1 MTNKT
6 YNLCNIADSR
16 QLAGICTQSN
26 ALYLRR
32 HNVKYDVIRDVTI
45 ESGERSTQHFGVLGY
60 LTPFHSP
67 IP

>member
-16 QLAGICTQSN
+16 HLAGIRMQGNT
-26 ALYLRR
+26 LYLRR
-32 HNVKYDVIRDVTI
+32 HNGKYDVIGDVTI
-45 ESGERSTQHFGVLGY
+45 ESGERSTQHFGVLGH
-60 LTPFHSP
+60 LTLFHSS